1 SFPCSRWR
9 PQCRCVYPG
18 GARKAMKLLF
28 SEAPPDYSRYHY
40 PYVVWG
46 FLEAA
51 ETPADAFAAGF
62 LPGLPSLER
71 WYLVRQLRVPLGSWS
86 PTSENRRTL
95 RKASGLRC
103 ELLAKADFDFTAER
117 RARWLEYAAR
127 RWGPGIMPA
136 ERLERVISGAVIS
149 HVLHFTD
156 ATTGRDAGTALLH
169 VEAPRMAFYY
179 YAFFDAAP
187 EARHI
192 GMAMMTRAV
201 EWFAAAGFGHLHLGT
216 CYSERALYKTQFTGV
231 EFFNGFR
238 WSPNLAEL
246 KHLVRSQTFTGHRLE
261 DPEFL
266 AFQPEPPPRLAGAS
280 AMRCA

>member
-1 SFPCSRWR
+1 
-9 PQCRCVYPG
+9 
-18 GARKAMKLLF
+18 MKLLF
-28 SEAPPDYSRYHY
+28 SEARPDYSRYHY

-46 FLEAA
+46 FLEPS

-62 LPGLPSLER
+62 LPGLPSMER
-71 WYLVRQLRVPLGSWS
+71 WYLARQIRVPLRSWN
-86 PTSENRRTL
+86 PTSENRRVL

-103 ELLAKADFDFTAER
+103 DLVAKAGFDFSAER
-117 RARWLEYAAR
+117 RRRWLEYAAR
-127 RWGPGIMPA
+127 RWGPGVMPV

-156 ATTGRDAGTALLH
+156 AVSGRDAGTALLH
-169 VEAPRMAFYY
+169 LEAPRMGFYY
-179 YAFFDAAP
+179 YAFFDETP
-187 EARHI
+187 EARHT

-201 EWFAAAGFGHLHLGT
+201 DWFAAAGFDHLHLGT

-238 WSPNLAEL
+238 WSSNLAEL
-246 KHLVRSQTFTGHRLE
+246 KHLIRSDTFAGHRME

-266 AFQPEPPPRLAGAS
+266 AFQPEPPATLAEAS
-280 AMRCA
+280 RMRCA